1 MRTVAYESMAGVFVA
16 VVEKHT
22 GIRASLDDIAIDLKK
37 GVEQVVLS
45 V

>member
-22 GIRASLDDIAIDLKK
+22 DVKTSLDGITIDLKK